1 MRQVLQL
8 LVLLYKIR
16 PNQRVQ
22 GMTKE
27 TSARQNARLHDK
39 AGSDEQHK
47 PIDADQVAQY
57 LLDNPE
63 FFIDRDSLLA
73 EITLPHESGQA
84 ISLLERQVKILRDR
98 GIEARHTLST
108 LIENAKYNDQL
119 FNVTR
124 ALILALLMED
134 DVAQIASATEANLC
148 TQPGIDACSLILFES
163 AELSNAER
171 TRIESKEFINED
183 FPALLK
189 DRRTVCKAIE
199 KELATK
205 LFPQSNAGIRSVAMC
220 PIGRNKMIGVL
231 AIGNKSQD
239 YFSPELETLFL
250 DFIGEVLESILLK
263 LLP

>member
-1 MRQVLQL
+1 
-8 LVLLYKIR
+8 
-16 PNQRVQ
+16 
-22 GMTKE
+22 MTKE
-27 TSARQNARLHDK
+27 TSARHHASLHDK
-39 AGSDEQHK
+39 VGSDEQHK

-57 LLDNPE
+57 LRDNPE

-134 DVAQIASATEANLC
+134 DIAQIASAAEANLC
-148 TQPGIDACSLILFES
+148 TQPGIDACSLIIFES
-163 AELSNAER
+163 SELAGIDR
-171 TRIESKEFINED
+171 TRTESKEFIRED

-189 DRRTVCKAIE
+189 DRRTVCQPID
-199 KELATK
+199 KELAAK
-205 LFPQSNAGIRSVAMC
+205 LFPKSNAGLRSVAVC

-231 AIGNKSQD
+231 VIGNKSQD

-250 DFIGEVLESILLK
+250 DFIGEVLESILSK
-263 LLP
+263 QLP